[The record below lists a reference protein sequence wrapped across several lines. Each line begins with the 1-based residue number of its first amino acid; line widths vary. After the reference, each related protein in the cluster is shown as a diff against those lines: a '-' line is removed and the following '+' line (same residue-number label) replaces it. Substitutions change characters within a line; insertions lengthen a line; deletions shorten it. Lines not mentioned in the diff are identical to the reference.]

1 MRFMMIITI
10 IQPIVYVDYKGDLL
24 ILIVRMHQ
32 HNTNSTILQAAI
44 SLKENYREA
53 DK

>member
-1 MRFMMIITI
+1 ME
-10 IQPIVYVDYKGDLL
+10 YVDDKGDLV

-32 HNTNSTILQAAI
+32 HNTNSPMLQTAI